1 MRESKIETLS
11 NNTSINDLRSNS
23 NECKKKEIEME
34 KTRDTGDRNLHR
46 PCTII
51 LMYTTVTW
59 TRDERTRW
67 MSLPFFSAPRP
78 SLSTSTSTSLVNVR
92 DTAEG
97 KNERQDAERGGG
109 SKRKEEKE
117 EEARDTDTGK
127 IERVGERSERRMT
140 PGGNL
145 GATSMYHGS

>member
-67 MSLPFFSAPRP
+67 MRLSFFCFSPP
-78 SLSTSTSTSLVNVR
+78 SLDIYV
-92 DTAEG
+92 DIFG
-97 KNERQDAERGGG
+97 KRSRCGGGKKREARRGERRREQKERGEGRG
-109 SKRKEEKE
+109 S
-117 EEARDTDTGK
+117 
-127 IERVGERSERRMT
+127 
-140 PGGNL
+140 
-145 GATSMYHGS
+145 

>member
-67 MSLPFFSAPRP
+67 MRLPFFFYSPPLSLDIHVDIFGKRSRCGGGKKREARSP
-78 SLSTSTSTSLVNVR
+78 STR
-92 DTAEG
+92 RREQ
-97 KNERQDAERGGG
+97 KERGEG
-109 SKRKEEKE
+109 
-117 EEARDTDTGK
+117 
-127 IERVGERSERRMT
+127 RR
-140 PGGNL
+140 G
-145 GATSMYHGS
+145 

>member
-1 MRESKIETLS
+1 MRE
-11 NNTSINDLRSNS
+11 
-23 NECKKKEIEME
+23 
-34 KTRDTGDRNLHR
+34 RDGCVFLFFA
-46 PCTII
+46 
-51 LMYTTVTW
+51 
-59 TRDERTRW
+59 
-67 MSLPFFSAPRP
+67 SLLP
-78 SLSTSTSTSLVNVR
+78 LSTSTSTSLVNVR
-92 DTAEG
+92 DAAEG
-97 KNERQDAERGGG
+97 KNERQDAEGGEG